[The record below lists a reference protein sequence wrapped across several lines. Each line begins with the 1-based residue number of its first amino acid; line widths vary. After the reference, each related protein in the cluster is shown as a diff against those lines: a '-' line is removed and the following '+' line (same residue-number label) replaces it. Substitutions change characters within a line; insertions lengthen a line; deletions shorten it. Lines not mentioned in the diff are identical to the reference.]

1 MRVRGYARRV
11 VGAAIGHRW
20 GVFASF
26 CGVRLLR
33 NRAAIAAHCATR
45 RRRRHRHLNAIGAP
59 CADRSVNGSAAV
71 SRAATQARRAIART
85 ALPAFTPGAAG
96 AC

>member
-20 GVFASF
+20 GVFASL
-26 CGVRLLR
+26 CSLHLLR

-45 RRRRHRHLNAIGAP
+45 RRRRYRHLNAIGAP
-59 CADRSVNGSAAV
+59 CADRSVNRSAAV
-71 SRAATQARRAIART
+71 SRAATQARR
-85 ALPAFTPGAAG
+85 
-96 AC
+96 